1 MTTTPQQVRDA
12 LDSDMVRLG
21 LTEAELARRVGV
33 SQQAV
38 NKWRRIGVIPMR
50 SYDVVV
56 EALGRDSAVAQIGET
71 GMYEA
76 SRERRRLLAQAVA
89 DGRLTEQQATIISLK
104 GLPEPGVHVRDLRRV
119 RYAVPIVET
128 NPEDKPGSQ
137 LLEGAQQR
145 IEAFVASL
153 GAAARDHAGPIKV
166 LPQGMAYVQITHPKA
181 TALVVALP
189 ERSMPTT
196 MAAMVLKLLIAARET
211 RTSAHVVLLAAD
223 DVQAQRASHVYR
235 RVYDAAVLGLDV
247 LTHTDPERA
256 AQHLEQV
263 ALRSSIAVPQ
273 AHTAE
278 EIDEEALT
286 EL

>member
-38 NKWRRIGVIPMR
+38 NKWRRIGVIPVR
-50 SYDVVV
+50 SY
-56 EALGRDSAVAQIGET
+56 
-71 GMYEA
+71 
-76 SRERRRLLAQAVA
+76 
-89 DGRLTEQQATIISLK
+89 
-104 GLPEPGVHVRDLRRV
+104 
-119 RYAVPIVET
+119 
-128 NPEDKPGSQ
+128 
-137 LLEGAQQR
+137 
-145 IEAFVASL
+145 
-153 GAAARDHAGPIKV
+153 
-166 LPQGMAYVQITHPKA
+166 
-181 TALVVALP
+181 
-189 ERSMPTT
+189 
-196 MAAMVLKLLIAARET
+196 
-211 RTSAHVVLLAAD
+211 